1 MNKIYIGR
9 FQEVIIFCGCRRQEW
24 LSERDNETW
33 TVDLQW
39 NFKSTKE
46 KMEIG
51 KCIASTMMGFHK
63 YHCLSM
69 ELLVGG
75 YRGSKV

>member
-1 MNKIYIGR
+1 MGVEGKS
-9 FQEVIIFCGCRRQEW
+9 GCQ
-24 LSERDNETW
+24 
-33 TVDLQW
+33 
-39 NFKSTKE
+39 KE
-46 KMEIG
+46 IMKLEQLTFSGILKVQKKKMEIG